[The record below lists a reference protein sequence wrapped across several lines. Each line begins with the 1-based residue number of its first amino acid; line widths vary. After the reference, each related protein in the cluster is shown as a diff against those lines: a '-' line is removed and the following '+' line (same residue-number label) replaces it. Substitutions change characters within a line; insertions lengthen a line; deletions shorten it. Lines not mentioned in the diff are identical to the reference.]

1 MKALAFEQVVPKG
14 DLAYRMVKN
23 YARLEG
29 KEYRPEQ
36 IFDID
41 KNGWPGDWEGRTIL
55 ALALLAR
62 STGRT
67 PAYLDAILEKLESE
81 FNERG
86 YLKDILPAGMANE
99 QQLSGHNWLLR
110 GLLELYL
117 WRGDAKIRRWAQA
130 IVCLL
135 YTSRCV

>member
-29 KEYRPEQ
+29 TEYRPEQ

-55 ALALLAR
+55 ALAPFGAVYGSYAR
-62 STGRT
+62 
-67 PAYLDAILEKLESE
+67 
-81 FNERG
+81 
-86 YLKDILPAGMANE
+86 LPGCDFGKAGD
-99 QQLSGHNWLLR
+99 R
-110 GLLELYL
+110 
-117 WRGDAKIRRWAQA
+117 I
-130 IVCLL
+130 
-135 YTSRCV
+135 

>member
-1 MKALAFEQVVPKG
+1 M
-14 DLAYRMVKN
+14 
-23 YARLEG
+23 
-29 KEYRPEQ
+29 
-36 IFDID
+36 
-41 KNGWPGDWEGRTIL
+41 
-55 ALALLAR
+55 
-62 STGRT
+62 
-67 PAYLDAILEKLESE
+67 EKLESE

-130 IVCLL
+130 IVENL
-135 YTSRCV
+135 YLPVKVICRLPLDPDCRSFDGAPGPLYCGEICQRLVPFHGYRLRIHVPGRAEPIL